1 MINYRRKEFCDRI
14 CRIIQAVVFSSL
26 FFYPAYGQE
35 PPPRPIT
42 VTVTSQQLSFG
53 AFTMGSSG
61 GSVTINPDGTRAST
75 GDVILLSLG
84 YTYSAALIE
93 ITGNAGTVVS
103 VLNGPDVTLPGSGGG
118 SMVLT
123 LGASSPA
130 SPFVIP
136 SDPPVPLLLYIG
148 GSLGV
153 GPPASNP
160 PGNYSGTFNI
170 TFIQE

>member
-1 MINYRRKEFCDRI
+1 M
-14 CRIIQAVVFSSL
+14 
-26 FFYPAYGQE
+26 
-35 PPPRPIT
+35 PIT